1 MSRIGRKPVEIPQG
15 VTVEVTGHEVVVK
28 GLKGT
33 LSFHFENEIGVKV
46 EGSQVKVEMVAETK
60 RSMALW
66 GLTRALIA
74 NMVKGVTE
82 GFVKKL
88 EMVGVGYRAKQVSP
102 NEIVLTVGFSHSVT
116 FKAPEEIKLEVVDN
130 THITVSGADRQLVGL
145 VAANIRKIRKPEPYK
160 GKGIRYEGEYVRKK
174 AGKAGKVGSGATGGG
189 GAAA

>member
-1 MSRIGRKPVEIPQG
+1 MSRIGRKPVDIPQG

-28 GLKGT
+28 GLKGN
-33 LSFHFENEIGVKV
+33 LSCHFENEIGVKV
-46 EGSQVKVEMVAETK
+46 EGTQVKVEMLAETK

-82 GFVKKL
+82 GFEKKL

-102 NEIVLTVGFSHSVT
+102 NEIVLTVGFSHPVT
-116 FKAPEEIKLEVVDN
+116 FNSPTEIKLEVVDN
-130 THITVSGADRQLVGL
+130 THITVSGADKQLVGL

-160 GKGIRYEGEYVRKK
+160 GKGIRYAGEYVRKK
-174 AGKAGKVGSGATGGG
+174 AGKAGKVGSGAAGGG